1 MPGSFMKIRFS
12 ALGAVCVLAACSPT
26 IPDSNPGVGFSDYD
40 QFRTEQERRDAL
52 LEAQR
57 PSPAPTD
64 PVIGEETLAVLAATR
79 SSAGPENVSGT
90 APVST
95 TSSNPTAVAG
105 TSTAAP
111 AVTTTAIVAASSDN
125 PNISD
130 EQNFDAVAGRET
142 IESDAERLEQQR
154 QTRQVVAPVPV
165 PERSGNGRPNV
176 VAYALTTQNRV
187 GEPVY
192 SRSGSTSSSRFQR
205 ACAQFA
211 TADQAQEEFLAQGGP
226 ERDRRGLDPDGDGFA
241 CFWDPTP
248 FRAARGG

>member
-1 MPGSFMKIRFS
+1 MQIRFS
-12 ALGAVCVLAACSPT
+12 ALGAVCLLVACAPS

-40 QFRTEQERRDAL
+40 QFRTEQARRDAL

-64 PVIGEETLAVLAATR
+64 PAIGEETLAVLASTR
-79 SSAGPENVSGT
+79 SLAGPSNVSGT
-90 APVST
+90 APVT
-95 TSSNPTAVAG
+95 TATGTNPQAVAG
-105 TSTAAP
+105 VSTAG
-111 AVTTTAIVAASSDN
+111 VITTSIADN

-130 EQNFDAVAGRET
+130 EQNFDAVAGRES
-142 IESDAERLEQQR
+142 IESDAERIQQQR

-165 PERSGNGRPNV
+165 PERRGDGRPNV
-176 VAYALTTQNRV
+176 VAYALSTQNRV
-187 GEPVY
+187 GEPLY
-192 SRSGSTSSSRFQR
+192 SRSGSSNTSQFQR
-205 ACAQFA
+205 NCARFA